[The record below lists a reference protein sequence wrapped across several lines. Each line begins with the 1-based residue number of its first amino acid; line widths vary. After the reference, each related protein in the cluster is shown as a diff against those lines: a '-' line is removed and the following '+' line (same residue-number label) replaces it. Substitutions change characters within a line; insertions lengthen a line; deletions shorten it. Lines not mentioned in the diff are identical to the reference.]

1 MKILLV
7 NHRFFISGGPERYMF
22 NIMEGL
28 TRRGHEVIPFS
39 IRYSRNHPTPY
50 AHYFV
55 NPLGRENEITFKE
68 QTLTPASLWR
78 TFSRLFYAPDVEK
91 AVGHLIMETRPQV
104 AYVLHYLRKLSPS
117 LLVGLKK
124 TNLPIVVRLSDYGM
138 VCPQA
143 HCLRDGSPCE
153 LCIHGNL
160 WPSIR
165 HRCVQ
170 GSLSISF
177 LNALAT
183 WFHRF
188 QHYFDLI
195 DVFVTTNRFM
205 HKMML
210 SAGFSEDRLKY
221 IPPFTDIDRFKPIS
235 KENYIVYA
243 GRIEFIKGIHVLIEA
258 LVQLRKRRPDLTLKL
273 KIAGSGDSQYNKT
286 LVKKIVDLGLQEVV
300 QFLGELDSRELSAL
314 LGKSYL
320 SSVPSLWYD
329 NLPNAILESYAC
341 GTPVLAS
348 DIGSLTESVIDGETG
363 YLFKPGDPES
373 LSGRLE
379 YCFDHPQKVME
390 MSQEARK
397 MAETLYSP
405 EKHLISLE
413 GLFNELIQKGKKEKS
428 INVS

>member
-68 QTLTPASLWR
+68 QTLRPATLWR

-91 AVGHLIMETRPQV
+91 AVGRLIRETRPQV
-104 AYVLHYLRKLSPS
+104 AYILHYLRKLSPS

-124 TNLPIVVRLSDYGM
+124 ANLPIVVRLSDYGM
-138 VCPQA
+138 ICPQA
-143 HCLRDGSPCE
+143 HCLRDGSSCE

-160 WPSIR
+160 WPSVH

-170 GSLSISF
+170 GSFFISF

-188 QHYFDLI
+188 KHYFDLI

-205 HKMML
+205 QKMML
-210 SAGFSEDRLKY
+210 SAGFSEDRLKH
-221 IPPFTDIDRFKPIS
+221 IPTFTDFNRFKPIS

-273 KIAGSGDSQYNKT
+273 KIAGSGDSQYYKM
-286 LVKKIVDLGLQEVV
+286 LIKKVADLGLQDVV
-300 QFLGELDSRELSAL
+300 QFLGELDTDKLSIL

-320 SSVPSLWYD
+320 SSVPSLWYE

-348 DIGSLTESVIDGETG
+348 NIGSLAESVKDGETG

-373 LSGRLE
+373 LSERLE
-379 YCFDHPQKVME
+379 YCLDHPHHV
-390 MSQEARK
+390 SK
-397 MAETLYSP
+397 MAHKARYLIETIYSP
-405 EKHLISLE
+405 EKHLINLE
-413 GLFNELIQKGKKEKS
+413 GLFNELIQKGKKA
-428 INVS
+428 